1 MFRRPGDVEFT
12 QHLILRG
19 YFMQRGI
26 KGPNSKAVRCPGTR
40 QCESKKSLSQHS
52 FYSPFKSLS
61 FPLPCSRIMF
71 QELSAI
77 VINWIFFF
85 YIHFILTLHL
95 YLMPY
100 LVSRFLAKYDNI
112 KTSASFNDHFC
123 SLFTDV
129 LYILST
135 RGQVF
140 SKESQ

>member
-85 YIHFILTLHL
+85 LHSLHFNITFI
-95 YLMPY
+95 LMPY
-100 LVSRFLAKYDNI
+100 VVRRFLAKYDNI

-140 SKESQ
+140 SKEIQ